1 MRNNMRPYFE
11 IGKRNPM
18 ADFLN
23 KRSKM
28 MEVAWSDLGLFA
40 RYSEYLAL
48 LVSSSYD
55 KKCIDVVI
63 KTV

>member
-1 MRNNMRPYFE
+1 MTYKLVPHFE

-18 ADFLN
+18 AGFLN
-23 KRSKM
+23 KRSKT
-28 MEVAWSDLGLFA
+28 MEEAWSVLGLFA

-55 KKCIDVVI
+55 KKNASMW
-63 KTV
+63 